1 MSQDKDK
8 HFLEPMRMWR
18 EWVQKSEKQWSG
30 ALTDMMADEK
40 SSKVL
45 GHYFQ
50 EWLHAQ
56 NMFTEMVGQQLA
68 ALNLPSR
75 ADVLGVEDRL
85 SGVEDALS
93 TLTAEIHQLKE
104 QLAATG
110 REPSTPATKP
120 RRTRKPPTKPASS
133 EKPTSPDQNTKT
145 GDK

>member
-1 MSQDKDK
+1 MSQDKEK

-18 EWVQKSEKQWSG
+18 EWVQKSEKQWSE

-40 SSKVL
+40 SSKML

-85 SGVEDALS
+85 SGVEDAL
-93 TLTAEIHQLKE
+93 
-104 QLAATG
+104 
-110 REPSTPATKP
+110 
-120 RRTRKPPTKPASS
+120 
-133 EKPTSPDQNTKT
+133 
-145 GDK
+145 

>member
-1 MSQDKDK
+1 MSQDKDNY
-8 HFLEPMRMWR
+8 FVEPMRMWR
-18 EWVQKSEKQWSG
+18 EWVQKSEKQWSE
-30 ALTDMMADEK
+30 ALTGMMADEK
-40 SSKVL
+40 SSKMF

-85 SGVEDALS
+85 GGVEDALS
-93 TLTAEIHQLKE
+93 TLTAEIHQLKK
-104 QLAATG
+104 QLAASSQV
-110 REPSTPATKP
+110 PSVAAKP
-120 RRTRKPPTKPASS
+120 TRTRKPQAKADS
-133 EKPTSPDQNTKT
+133 SPDQTTKA

>member
-30 ALTDMMADEK
+30 ALTDIMADEK
-40 SSKVL
+40 SSKML

-56 NMFTEMVGQQLA
+56 NMFTEMIGQQLA

-93 TLTAEIHQLKE
+93 TLTAEIHLLKK

-110 REPSTPATKP
+110 QEPGTPATKP
-120 RRTRKPPTKPASS
+120 RRTRKPPVKPAS
-133 EKPTSPDQNTKT
+133 PDTNTAT
-145 GDK
+145 DDK

>member
-1 MSQDKDK
+1 MSQDKDNY
-8 HFLEPMRMWR
+8 FMEPMRMWR
-18 EWVQKSEKQWSG
+18 EWVQKSEKQWSE
-30 ALTDMMADEK
+30 ALTGMMADEK
-40 SSKVL
+40 SSKMF

-85 SGVEDALS
+85 GGVEDALS
-93 TLTAEIHQLKE
+93 TLTAEIHQLKK
-104 QLAATG
+104 QLAASSQG
-110 REPSTPATKP
+110 PSAAAKP
-120 RRTRKPPTKPASS
+120 TRTRKPQAKADSSPNQTTKA
-133 EKPTSPDQNTKT
+133 